1 MPNISSRIQAQYAAD
16 DFSSC
21 GPSYPHIM
29 EDGVAARPITV
40 EKYEE
45 MFAAYRERQSAAFVA
60 RTCGVSEGSA
70 RKYINK
76 GDAAR
81 GLAPLKRRLAELSR
95 RTAERA
101 DYTRAKAEAETLDAA
116 RAAKRVV
123 VRQLEALAADPAAKI
138 ANPTRTLRDLHAVEA
153 AILGGASEAVRVEE
167 SQCATCRDD
176 PFAGMDDAEVMAFL
190 EEGVAALKR
199 YGYGKTEEEWK
210 AESPSGRNTAPE

>member
-1 MPNISSRIQAQYAAD
+1 MVSAGPPPNMDANMAAT
-16 DFSSC
+16 
-21 GPSYPHIM
+21 
-29 EDGVAARPITV
+29 PITV

-123 VRQLEALAADPAAKI
+123 VRQLEALAADPAATI

-153 AILGGASEAVRVEE
+153 AILGGATEAVRVEE
-167 SQCATCRDD
+167 TQCAACRDD

-190 EEGVAALKR
+190 EEAVPALRR
-199 YGYGKTEEEWK
+199 YGFGQTREQWE
-210 AESPSGRNTAPE
+210 AENPVRDTATVWGSPTAEGAP